1 MLFRSS
7 SNSLD
12 ISALSSSGSIT
23 FYTGGST
30 SSITERMRITSGGL
44 ILVNGATGGYG
55 EFFGIKASANSY
67 NILTIQDTGTT
78 GGNYMYF
85 VNSAGNS
92 AGSINHNGTTTVSY
106 GTSSDYRM
114 KENVQ
119 PMTGALN
126 KVALLKPVTYKWK
139 EEFGGEEGQG
149 FIAHELQE
157 VCPLAVIGEKD
168 AVETYTDGDGNEQ
181 TRPKYQGVDTSFLV
195 EIGRAH
201 V

>member
-1 MLFRSS
+1 MTGVQTC
-7 SNSLD
+7 
-12 ISALSSSGSIT
+12 ALPI
-23 FYTGGST
+23 YGST
-30 SSITERMRITSGGL
+30 
-44 ILVNGATGGYG
+44 GAYG
-55 EFFGIKASANSY
+55 EFWGIKASANSY
-67 NILTIQDTGTT
+67 QIMGLQDTGTT

-181 TRPKYQGVDTSFLV
+181 TRPNYQGVDTSFLV
-195 EIGRAH
+195 ATLTAAIQELKAINDQQAQTITALTARIEALENK
-201 V
+201 

>member
-1 MLFRSS
+1 MTGVQTC
-7 SNSLD
+7 
-12 ISALSSSGSIT
+12 ALPI
-23 FYTGGST
+23 YGST
-30 SSITERMRITSGGL
+30 
-44 ILVNGATGGYG
+44 GAYG
-55 EFFGIKASANSY
+55 EFWGIKASANSY
-67 NILTIQDTGTT
+67 QIMGLQDTGTT

-157 VCPLAVIGEKD
+157 VCPLAVTGEKD
-168 AVETYTDGDGNEQ
+168 AVNEDGSIK
-181 TRPKYQGVDTSFLV
+181 PQGIDTSFLV
-195 EIGRAH
+195 ATLTAAIQELKAINDQQAQTITALTARIVALEEK
-201 V
+201 